1 MEISLKALQE
11 AVSIRR
17 RLNTLE
23 RRLASI
29 LGGVSTRLPSKS
41 GRRRMSAA
49 TRAKLSEAARARWA
63 KQKASGKT
71 GRTTAAGKKG
81 GITAA
86 GRKRL
91 SQLMKARWA
100 ARRKAVRKK

>member
-1 MEISLKALQE
+1 MELSLKALEE

-17 RLNTLE
+17 QIDAFE

-29 LGGVSTRLPSKS
+29 LGGTSTRLASES
-41 GRRRMSAA
+41 GRLRMSAA
-49 TRAKLSEAARARWA
+49 TRAKLSVAARARWA

-71 GRTTAAGKKG
+71 GRRTAAGKKG

-100 ARRKAVRKK
+100 ARRKSR